1 MDFTFDVL
9 LSFCIVIPVI
19 IGLIRFSKINKAY
32 YPFIYCICLGLI
44 NETVSYFL
52 IVARYYNT
60 VNSNIY
66 MLLETFLLLWQFNNW
81 GLFKRNNLLMPVI
94 AALIISAWVLENF
107 IFFKITRYNSYFLI
121 TYSFLVSFMS
131 ISIINRLIVT
141 ERKKLVKNPIF
152 ILCVAFVVYYTF
164 SVLSEAFWIYGID
177 ENYGLSIKIHS
188 ISVFTNFIAILLYSV
203 AILWM
208 PSKQKF
214 TLPSS

>member
-1 MDFTFDVL
+1 
-9 LSFCIVIPVI
+9 
-19 IGLIRFSKINKAY
+19 
-32 YPFIYCICLGLI
+32 
-44 NETVSYFL
+44 
-52 IVARYYNT
+52 
-60 VNSNIY
+60 
-66 MLLETFLLLWQFNNW
+66 
-81 GLFKRNNLLMPVI
+81 MPVI
-94 AALIISAWVLENF
+94 VALIISAWVLENF

-188 ISVFTNFIAILLYSV
+188 ISVLTNFIAILLYSV

-214 TLPSS
+214 TLPSL